1 MSSSGLSDNSIAKM
15 SQNEF
20 VALAFSH
27 LFTPNITKISLDS
40 IIVDYLEYVS
50 KKKEPSEF
58 VEWWTRSLD
67 ISG

>member
-1 MSSSGLSDNSIAKM
+1 MSSSGLSQNSIAKM

-27 LFTPNITKISLDS
+27 LFTPNITKILLDS

-50 KKKEPSEF
+50 KKEPSEF

>member
-1 MSSSGLSDNSIAKM
+1 MSSSGLSDYSIAKM

-27 LFTPNITKISLDS
+27 LFTRNITKILLDS

-50 KKKEPSEF
+50 KKEPSEF